1 MAMWATLKGKLSGK
15 KSLDKVSRD
24 ELRVEKIRLDQA
36 QAKII
41 QKVDKLE
48 AGKKDLME
56 QGMKESSQRK
66 QVIIARRIKEL
77 DTEGSHFDRQLQ
89 AISHHVRIIG
99 GLIKFKDEMGI
110 MSKESNR
117 LVSQIPLEDLAAFV
131 EKATVQDEFQQEK
144 LNDVLA
150 TLEEGRG
157 VLTEPMADE
166 EEDVRQIV
174 SLFQQV
180 RASAETDPELAL
192 DSSMERMDR
201 ILHKE
206 DPAED

>member
-1 MAMWATLKGKLSGK
+1 
-15 KSLDKVSRD
+15 
-24 ELRVEKIRLDQA
+24 VEKIRLDQA

>member
-1 MAMWATLKGKLSGK
+1 MATWATLKGKLSGK

-89 AISHHVRIIG
+89 AISHHVRVIG

-110 MSKESNR
+110 RSKESNR

-201 ILHKE
+201 ILHNE